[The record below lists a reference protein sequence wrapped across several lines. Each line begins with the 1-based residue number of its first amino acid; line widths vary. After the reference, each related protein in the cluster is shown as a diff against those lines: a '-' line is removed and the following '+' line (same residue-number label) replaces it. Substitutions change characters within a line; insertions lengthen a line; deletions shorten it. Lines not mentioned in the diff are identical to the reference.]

1 MGGPRVGLVCGHFDP
16 ARDGVADYTRQLA
29 RHLRSAGLEPVICT
43 ARSYARSSA
52 GTAEDRVVGVTERW
66 NAGGVVR
73 AAHELASLR
82 LDVVHVQFAPSA
94 YGFSRAVGL
103 LPRLVPACTPVV
115 ATLHEYGV
123 WAADGVAGR
132 VRSAAWSAVERR
144 RLADRETLLLV
155 PRAARLLT
163 TAPEHDRVLSA
174 RFAGGLAAVQVP
186 VAPNIL
192 VSPIDPEHARAEARS
207 VLGLPPDAVLA
218 VFFGFLHP
226 EKGLERLIEAVAQV
240 RRAHP
245 RLRLILAGGLESH
258 SVLGA
263 EAAALRREL
272 GDVARRH
279 GVADAVTFTG
289 HLPEQDASRLLL
301 SADVAV
307 FPFNAGVTGK
317 SGSLVAALA
326 HGVPTIATSPPGAS
340 TRATEVEGV
349 FRVPPRDTVALADAL
364 RRVLSDRAL
373 AARLIAA
380 GRTAA
385 ASRTWPGIAAFHA
398 EMYAEVLRRAD
409 RGGRGRERRAGGRV
423 RPRGKDGTRMSLLER
438 LAGQA
443 RRRGAAVL
451 ARRPRAGVPAGA
463 RDTEDPALFRP
474 LVYGD
479 PGRLHVHPTAVVN
492 NAMFNLSSGEITVGE
507 YAFFGHNVSV
517 FTGTHDWTKFGA
529 ERQVAVPK
537 SGRDVVIEEGAW
549 VSSNAIIVGPCRI
562 GAHSV
567 VGVGSLVLRDVEP
580 YSIVAGNP
588 AKVLRQIPRPGEPAA
603 AEVDP
608 QAGTAGDVAAG

>member
-1 MGGPRVGLVCGHFDP
+1 MMTGGRGIAAAKGEVAMGGPRVGLVCGHFDP

-43 ARSYARSSA
+43 ARSYAPSAA
-52 GTAEDRVVGVTERW
+52 GTAEDRIVGVTERW
-66 NAGGVVR
+66 SAGGVVR
-73 AAHELASLR
+73 AAHELAGLR

-103 LPRLVPACTPVV
+103 LPGLVPAGMPVV

-123 WAADGVAGR
+123 WAADGVGGR
-132 VRSAAWSAVERR
+132 ARSAVWSAVERR

-174 RFAGGLAAVQVP
+174 RFGGGLSAVQLP
-186 VAPNIL
+186 VAPNIP
-192 VSPIDPEHARAEARS
+192 VRPIDPEHARAAARS

-263 EAAALRREL
+263 EAAALRHEL
-272 GDVARRH
+272 EDVARRH

-289 HLPEQDASRLLL
+289 YLPEEDVSRLLL

-349 FRVPPRDTVALADAL
+349 FRVPPRDTAALADSL
-364 RRVLSDRAL
+364 RRVLSYRAL
-373 AARLIAA
+373 AARLILA
-380 GRTAA
+380 GRTVA

-398 EMYAEVLRRAD
+398 EMYAEVLRGAD
-409 RGGRGRERRAGGRV
+409 RGEHSERG
-423 RPRGKDGTRMSLLER
+423 
-438 LAGQA
+438 
-443 RRRGAAVL
+443 
-451 ARRPRAGVPAGA
+451 
-463 RDTEDPALFRP
+463 
-474 LVYGD
+474 
-479 PGRLHVHPTAVVN
+479 
-492 NAMFNLSSGEITVGE
+492 
-507 YAFFGHNVSV
+507 
-517 FTGTHDWTKFGA
+517 W
-529 ERQVAVPK
+529 
-537 SGRDVVIEEGAW
+537 
-549 VSSNAIIVGPCRI
+549 
-562 GAHSV
+562 
-567 VGVGSLVLRDVEP
+567 
-580 YSIVAGNP
+580 
-588 AKVLRQIPRPGEPAA
+588 
-603 AEVDP
+603 
-608 QAGTAGDVAAG
+608 